1 MYHYTRD
8 LKHSRYPEIKGL
20 DLPLF
25 REQIHYFKDN
35 FNVVTMEQVI
45 DAAERKMNE
54 FQAAM
59 GLCNLRHIDKYIE
72 DRRKVVKRY
81 QELLEYIPGITVWHE
96 QEDVEH
102 NYAYFPIFIDEYIY
116 GISRD
121 QLFDILL
128 SRGIVTRKYFY
139 PITSDFDVYRKRF
152 EPEATPIA
160 MQKSK
165 SVLTLPLYPEL
176 SDATIVEICD
186 IIRNKS

>member
-1 MYHYTRD
+1 
-8 LKHSRYPEIKGL
+8 
-20 DLPLF
+20 
-25 REQIHYFKDN
+25 
-35 FNVVTMEQVI
+35 MEAVG
-45 DAAERKMNE
+45 ANAKMNE

-59 GLCNLRHIDKYIE
+59 GLCNLRH
-72 DRRKVVKRY
+72 
-81 QELLEYIPGITVWHE
+81 
-96 QEDVEH
+96 
-102 NYAYFPIFIDEYIY
+102 IDEYIY

-152 EPEATPIA
+152 APEATPIA

-165 SVLTLPLYPEL
+165 SVFTLPLYPEL